1 MKTIVSSLFALSAL
15 AGTTLPCGTPA
26 SAHGWY
32 PKECCSNHDC
42 MPADEIATDIRGGRV
57 VTVGQQRI
65 SVPRGF
71 PVRSSPDDQIHICFR
86 IISEPEEG
94 VFAMPL
100 CLFLPAES

>member
-1 MKTIVSSLFALSAL
+1 MKIIVSTLVTLSVL
-15 AGTTLPCGTPA
+15 TCTPLPLVPA
-26 SAHGWY
+26 WAHGWY

-42 MPADEIATDIRGGRV
+42 MLADKIATDIRGGRV
-57 VTVGQQRI
+57 VTAGQQRI

-71 PVRSSPDDQIHICFR
+71 PVRLSPDDQIHICFR